1 MQLLLIGIGGL
12 CGTIARYLLDGWI
25 TDATRT
31 TFPWGILVVNASG
44 SFAIGLLYVL
54 TVERGVLP
62 AELRAPFG
70 IGFLGGYTTFSTFML
85 DSLRLAQDRAWPLAV
100 ANLAGSVLLGLVAV
114 LAGVAL
120 GKAI

>member
-12 CGTIARYLLDGWI
+12 CGTIARYLLDSWI

-85 DSLRLAQDRAWPLAV
+85 DSLRLAQDGAWPLAV

>member
-85 DSLRLAQDRAWPLAV
+85 DSLRLAQDGAWPLAV

>member
-85 DSLRLAQDRAWPLAV
+85 DSLCLAQDGAWPLAV